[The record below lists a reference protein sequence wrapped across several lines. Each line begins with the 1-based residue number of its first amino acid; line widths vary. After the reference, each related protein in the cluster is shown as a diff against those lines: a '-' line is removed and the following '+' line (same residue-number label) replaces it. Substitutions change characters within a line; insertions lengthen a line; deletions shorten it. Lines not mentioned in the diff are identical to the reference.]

1 MFNKLV
7 KAHTQAEID
16 HLKNKHFPFMNKKA
30 SKYLN
35 TVNDV
40 AQYPGARV
48 EMEGYGNIFM
58 YQIQHHRPWNQIIG
72 QTVQQGLEV
81 RLMWY
86 ALPNS
91 SYPCQLRGITAK
103 RRWYG
108 NGKGN

>member
-35 TVNDV
+35 TVNNI

-48 EMEGYGNIFM
+48 EMEGYGKNFL
-58 YQIQHHRPWNQIIG
+58 Y
-72 QTVQQGLEV
+72 
-81 RLMWY
+81 
-86 ALPNS
+86 
-91 SYPCQLRGITAK
+91 
-103 RRWYG
+103 
-108 NGKGN
+108 